1 MASQIGIENQH
12 VCHFMPATRV
22 PDCSTMV
29 RDNPHSDH
37 IALRGAQGATFLII
51 VNDHENSSTSGSTAW
66 VAACFTSAG
75 GCTTQK
81 ISFRYRVISA
91 SDTQGI
97 VGEAYSISF
106 GGTSNRVYELEVD
119 AANLAEV
126 STGGWEYVQLLV
138 SHHALTSGLSG
149 TGIVAPG
156 ISMHGA
162 YVAILHGLRHK
173 RSVLGTQM
181 T

>member
-1 MASQIGIENQH
+1 MASNIAMENQH
-12 VCHFMPATRV
+12 ICHFMPSTRV
-22 PDCSTMV
+22 ANNGAIVMGS
-29 RDNPHSDH
+29 PHSDH
-37 IALRGAQGATFLII
+37 IALRGAQRAVFLII
-51 VNDHENSSTSGSTAW
+51 VNDNESGTSNSTAW

-81 ISFRYRVISA
+81 ISFRHRTISA
-91 SDTQGI
+91 SDTQGAI
-97 VGEAYSISF
+97 GEAYSISF
-106 GGTSNRVYELEVD
+106 GGTSDRIYEIEVD

-138 SHHALTSGLSG
+138 SNFSGR
-149 TGIVAPG
+149 V
-156 ISMHGA
+156 SMQGA
-162 YVAILHGLRHK
+162 YVAILQGLRHK